1 MDPHEQIKGV
11 PATKFETI
19 GKTSQARE
27 SQFKSEK
34 GLENIAGE
42 SKQTQKRAQTWALR
56 VRTMPPAGEV
66 GCKSED
72 DPAKSGD
79 IECIFLQLNIEIP
92 NATTPLPHASFLSA
106 RRCSRRHPKKLKK
119 MIFRSIVPLHLFTEK
134 RKLKRG
140 SKVIGRGAPSIASRF
155 VDCLREAFI

>member
-1 MDPHEQIKGV
+1 LDPHEQIKGV

-27 SQFKSEK
+27 SKFKSEK

-92 NATTPLPHASFLSA
+92 NAAMSPPPRQLFIRALQPPPSQEAQ
-106 RRCSRRHPKKLKK
+106 KK
-119 MIFRSIVPLHLFTEK
+119 MISRSIVPLHLFTEK

-140 SKVIGRGAPSIASRF
+140 SKEGHQASPHDSWTVLGRPSF
-155 VDCLREAFI
+155 EF